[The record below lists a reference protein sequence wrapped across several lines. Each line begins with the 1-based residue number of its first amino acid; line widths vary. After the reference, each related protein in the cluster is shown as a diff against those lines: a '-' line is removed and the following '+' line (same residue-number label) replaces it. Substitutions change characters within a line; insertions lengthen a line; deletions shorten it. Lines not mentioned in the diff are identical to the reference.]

1 MYVGR
6 FQPPHAAHVASV
18 LAALEAAPRVLVL
31 LGSANLARS
40 VKNPFTPAE
49 REVMFRAAL
58 TDAGA
63 DLRRVTFRPLPD
75 RFDADLW
82 AADVRAAAAEVF
94 GPGASVGLVGFEK
107 DASSSYLR
115 WFPGWQRVNVPE
127 TPGLNAT
134 DIRTALFEGAPLPAG
149 LPRPVSGAL
158 GRFAHTPT
166 CARLRREWTAVGQ
179 ERAAL
184 PPGTVLQEERWL
196 HVMDGRVWLT
206 HRLGPIG
213 QGLWALPGRVL
224 PPGEVAL
231 PGDATFDHPAR
242 ALVTRTVA
250 QIRLGA
256 PPPGFQVVPVRLEVA
271 LSRPRLFHE
280 DHSVILARLTGH
292 EQTNQEKPPA

>member
-49 REVMFRAAL
+49 RKVMFRAAL

-94 GPGASVGLVGFEK
+94 GPSASIGLVGFEK

-184 PPGTVLQEERWL
+184 LPGTVLQEERWL
-196 HVMDGRVWLT
+196 HVTDGRVWLA
-206 HRLGPIG
+206 HRPGPIG
-213 QGLWALPGRVL
+213 QGLWELPGRVL

-242 ALVTRTVA
+242 ALVTRTAA
-250 QIRLGA
+250 QVRLDA
-256 PPPGFQVVPVRLEVA
+256 PPAGFQVVSVRLEVA